1 MEKKAFI
8 TWGGW
13 DGHEPEQTSAIF
25 ADLLKEK
32 GFSVE
37 RVNTLEPL
45 ADAEKLK
52 QFDLIVPVWT
62 MSSIAR
68 EELQGLLEAVRSGVG
83 IGGWHGGMGD
93 AFRQET
99 EYQWMVGG
107 QWVAHPGN
115 IIDYTVEVVKNDP
128 ITAGIEPFAMHS
140 EQYYMHTD
148 PGNEVLAV
156 TKFTGEH
163 AGWVAG
169 TIMPVAWKRSY
180 GRGRVFY
187 CSLGHTAADF
197 SVPEAREMTLR
208 GLLWAAHAL

>member
-25 ADLLKEK
+25 AKLLEGK

-37 RVNTLEPL
+37 RVNTLDPL
-45 ADAEKLK
+45 ADGEKLK
-52 QFDLIVPVWT
+52 RFDLIVPVWT
-62 MSSIAR
+62 MSSIGA
-68 EELQGLLEAVRSGVG
+68 EQLNGLLEAVRSGVG

-115 IIDYTVEVVKNDP
+115 VIDYTVEVVKNDP
-128 ITAGIEPFAMHS
+128 ITTGIEPFAMHS
-140 EQYYMHTD
+140 EQYYMQHGSGQRSAGRDEILRRTR
-148 PGNEVLAV
+148 GVGRRNH
-156 TKFTGEH
+156 H
-163 AGWVAG
+163 AGGVE
-169 TIMPVAWKRSY
+169 TP
-180 GRGRVFY
+180 
-187 CSLGHTAADF
+187 
-197 SVPEAREMTLR
+197 LR
-208 GLLWAAHAL
+208 KGAGLLLLARTRRGGF